1 MKPSITL
8 FLWTLI
14 LAAWIFLSANPISM
28 GDQTLPPIGPFF
40 SPYDGFWQNAES
52 EEDFNNLELKHSS
65 LNGTVEVVMD
75 ERMVPHIFAEN
86 DNDAAFAQGY
96 VHAKLRLF
104 QMDIASRAIS
114 GRLSEILGPRTL
126 DHDKQIRREGIVW
139 SAEKTLEL
147 YQKNPESMQ
156 LIQAYT
162 DGINYYI
169 QNLCKRKLPLEF
181 KLLGYQP
188 EEWTLLK
195 CVLTSK
201 SMARTLTTK
210 NYDIQNSNL
219 VSEIGDSLFQFL
231 FPHAQPGQ
239 SPVHPGPWTGLKNN
253 VLNSPEAIP
262 LYGYHNPF
270 APQDPQQAFAS
281 NNWAVSGKKSAT
293 GNPIL
298 CNDPHLQLTFPSIW
312 IENHLVTPEKN
323 VYGVSL
329 LGVPHIIIGFNEY
342 IAWGITNGGQDVV
355 DWLEVKWA
363 TPDKKKYLL
372 DNAQLDTEYRIETI
386 EIKGQKALIDTISYS
401 RWGPVAIKSEDSGKG
416 DLIFKWSGHDAKSE
430 KELLTFLLL
439 NKAKNLGDYMEAIS
453 VFPSPIQNVVFA
465 SREGDIALKSQGFW
479 PLRNNMS
486 GQFISDAGMSSS
498 SWTDYLDNSQIPA
511 TINPE
516 RQFVSSANQHS
527 TDETYPYVY
536 MGSFEEFRGRT
547 LNKKLEEKATLSLQ
561 DMADIQNSNYSLKA
575 AEALPFMLPLIE
587 NAELTGPQKSAL
599 ETLKNWNYEYTAGS
613 PAPAVF
619 DEWFDA
625 IEKLTFDETTHED
638 KSKTRLPDQWKMVEL
653 LRDFPDHRIFDIFET
668 AQQKESAQDIVNAA
682 FIDAC
687 EILNLEKESM
697 DSVTWQKHQK
707 SAVNHLLRIPAL
719 SKMLNVGG
727 SLDALN
733 AMSSTHGPSWRMIV
747 ELTPAGPKALG
758 VYPGGQSGNPGS
770 RYYDDSI
777 ETWSEGRHHEL
788 KLFTSAAEV
797 SNALFTIKMNKL

>member
-40 SPYDGFWQNAES
+40 SLYDGFWQNAES
-52 EEDFNNLELKHSS
+52 EKDFKNMELNHPS
-65 LNGTVEVVMD
+65 LNGVVEVVLD
-75 ERMVPHIFAEN
+75 DRMVPHIFAEN

-96 VHAKLRLF
+96 MHAKLRLF
-104 QMDIASRAIS
+104 QLDIASRAIS

-139 SAEKTLEL
+139 GAEKTLEL
-147 YQKNPESMQ
+147 YQKDPESMQ

-162 DGINYYI
+162 DGINHYI
-169 QNLCKRKLPLEF
+169 QNLCKRQLPLEF

-219 VSEIGDSLFQFL
+219 KAEIGDSLFQFL

-253 VLNSPEAIP
+253 VLTSTQETPV
-262 LYGYHNPF
+262 YGYNDPF
-270 APQDPQQAFAS
+270 AAQDPQQAFAS

-329 LGVPHIIIGFNEY
+329 LGVPHIIIGFNEH

-355 DWLEVKWA
+355 DWLEIKWNGQ
-363 TPDKKKYLL
+363 DKKKYNFDDQTL
-372 DNAQLDTEYRIETI
+372 NTEYRIETI
-386 EIKGQKALIDTISYS
+386 KIKGQKSLIDTVSYT
-401 RWGPVAIKSEDSGKG
+401 RWVPVAIKSEESGKG
-416 DLIFKWSGHDAKSE
+416 DLVFKWSGHDAKSE
-430 KELLTFLLL
+430 RELLTFLLL
-439 NKAKNLGDYMEAIS
+439 NKAKNIGDYMEAIS

-479 PLRNNMS
+479 PLRSDMS
-486 GQFISDAGMSSS
+486 GQFISDGAQASS
-498 SWTDYLDNSQIPA
+498 SWTHYLDNSQLPA

-527 TDETYPYVY
+527 TDDSYPFVY

-547 LNKKLEEKATLSLQ
+547 LNKKLEEKSKLSLQ

-575 AEALPFMLPLIE
+575 EEALPSMLLIMDKE
-587 NAELTGPQKSAL
+587 DLSSAQKSAL
-599 ETLKNWNYEYTAGS
+599 EILKSWNYEYTAAS
-613 PAPAVF
+613 PAPAIF
-619 DEWFDA
+619 NEWFNA
-625 IEKLTFDETTHED
+625 MEKLTFDETTHE
-638 KSKTRLPDQWKMVEL
+638 KSSHSRLPDQWKLVEL
-653 LRDFPDHRIFDIFET
+653 INDIPDHNVFDIYET
-668 AQQKESAQDIVNAA
+668 VELKESAKDIAKAA
-682 FIDAC
+682 FVAAC
-687 EILNLEKESM
+687 DTLNLENKSI
-697 DSVTWQKHQK
+697 DSITWLTHQK

-719 SKMLNVGG
+719 SRLLDVGG
-727 SLDALN
+727 SSDALN
-733 AMSSTHGPSWRMIV
+733 AMTSTHGPSWRMII
-747 ELTPAGPKALG
+747 ELTPTGPKALG

-770 RYYDDSI
+770 KYYDDSI
-777 ETWSEGRHHEL
+777 DTWSKGKHHEL
-788 KLFTSAAEV
+788 HLFTNAAEV